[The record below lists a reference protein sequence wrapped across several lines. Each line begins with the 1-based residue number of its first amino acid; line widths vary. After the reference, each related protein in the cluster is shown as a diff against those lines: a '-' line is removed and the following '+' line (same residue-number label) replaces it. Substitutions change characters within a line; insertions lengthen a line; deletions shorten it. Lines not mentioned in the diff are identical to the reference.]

1 MGAWSFIKGVFSS
14 DNVMNKKDGH
24 LANIGS
30 WIGNLRYTAEDM
42 AEMDAKVADGVRK
55 FAVDTLSEN
64 TERSKARRDIAN
76 LVIKSYLLMAFM
88 AVIVY
93 PFNPEWSLFILSV
106 LSGGAISG
114 AFVSVIIFFFGSHWH
129 RTTKAKNN
137 GE

>member
-1 MGAWSFIKGVFSS
+1 MWAWSFIKGVFGS

-24 LANIGS
+24 LTNVGA
-30 WIGNLRYTAEDM
+30 WIGNLKYTDEEM

-76 LVIKSYLLMAFM
+76 LIVKFYILLIFMSVI
-88 AVIVY
+88 IW
-93 PFNPEWSLFILSV
+93 PFNERWAEFILMV
-106 LSGGAISG
+106 YSGAAIGG

-129 RTTKAKNN
+129 RTAKATK
-137 GE
+137 